1 MRIFFLLIF
10 FTQLSVYSQNPTIE
24 SFTEGFQKKNG
35 FIDYYWDDDKGRLYI
50 EVKELEKEFLYVNY
64 LSAGVGSNDIGLDR
78 GQIGG
83 TRIIKF
89 VKKGP
94 KVLMVQPNYKY
105 RAVSYNNEEVKSVSD
120 AFAKSTIWGFK
131 VIASSNQ
138 SILIDATEFIL
149 RDSHMISARL
159 IQRNQGD
166 FKIDNSSS
174 SFESSLSKNFPLN
187 TELESYLTFR
197 GKAKGS
203 WLLSVSPNS
212 ESFSVR
218 TRHSFISLPDEGYKP
233 RKFDPRAG
241 YGAMTFYDY
250 ASPIED
256 DLHVKYI
263 RRHRLIKKYP
273 EKEVSEAVEPIIYYL
288 DRGVPEPVNQLYLM
302 EGLGGMKPLRLQVLR
317 MHFRLKFCLRELIC

>member
-105 RAVSYNNEEVKSVSD
+105 RAVSYNKEEVK
-120 AFAKSTIWGFK
+120 
-131 VIASSNQ
+131 
-138 SILIDATEFIL
+138 
-149 RDSHMISARL
+149 
-159 IQRNQGD
+159 
-166 FKIDNSSS
+166 
-174 SFESSLSKNFPLN
+174 
-187 TELESYLTFR
+187 
-197 GKAKGS
+197 
-203 WLLSVSPNS
+203 
-212 ESFSVR
+212 
-218 TRHSFISLPDEGYKP
+218 
-233 RKFDPRAG
+233 
-241 YGAMTFYDY
+241 
-250 ASPIED
+250 
-256 DLHVKYI
+256 
-263 RRHRLIKKYP
+263 
-273 EKEVSEAVEPIIYYL
+273 
-288 DRGVPEPVNQLYLM
+288 
-302 EGLGGMKPLRLQVLR
+302 
-317 MHFRLKFCLRELIC
+317 